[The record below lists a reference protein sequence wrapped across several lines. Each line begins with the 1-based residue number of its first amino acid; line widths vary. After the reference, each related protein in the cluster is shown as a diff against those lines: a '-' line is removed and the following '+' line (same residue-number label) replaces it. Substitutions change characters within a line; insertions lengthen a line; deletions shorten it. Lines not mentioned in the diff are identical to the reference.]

1 MFHLEGGR
9 GLSRRG
15 GGFCG
20 QGIDSEGSR
29 RGFIPFSVSSGIA
42 LVGDQMAVYLFGWL
56 VGWLAG
62 WLLLYLVVLTWK
74 PIHWSTFHRRP
85 SKCPIR
91 PLLGDSPLDAVL

>member
-1 MFHLEGGR
+1 MFHLEGGFC
-9 GLSRRG
+9 G
-15 GGFCG
+15 GQGCG

-29 RGFIPFSVSSGIA
+29 IGFIPVSSGIA
-42 LVGDQMAVYLFGWL
+42 LLGDQMAVYLFGWFVGWL
-56 VGWLAG
+56 VGWL
-62 WLLLYLVVLTWK
+62 LVYLVVLTWK